1 MNRGS
6 VASRSSDSSRR
17 LALASPQASAT
28 AAGARA
34 FERGGNAID
43 AALATALSLAVVYP
57 NNCALGGDL
66 IALVRRADGSRVAI
80 NASGPA
86 AAATEV
92 EKLRRAG
99 PRMPLRGPD
108 SITVPGLVG
117 GLGELHRCGAARGWE
132 EAFGDAIA
140 QAADGVRVV
149 ATLAAALAEGA
160 ETLGRDEG
168 CREVFFSDGGPLRE
182 GDLLRQPALA
192 RTLEELA
199 RDGADAFYRGRLG
212 AAVGDFLQAAGSPLD
227 REDLARF
234 APELTEPLV
243 SQVGGQE
250 IAVAPPNSQ
259 GFLLA
264 PMLDAALRVD
274 PDLDPLGPR
283 ADELAGIFRA
293 ALAVREERLGDPRSA
308 PDGRAEEEIDLLAW
322 GGPAPGPWT
331 RASGD
336 TVAVVAADDEGN
348 CVSLL
353 QSLFGGFGAM
363 VLDPA
368 TGVLFHNRGSFFSLD
383 PGSPNLIAPG
393 RRPAHT
399 LAPCIAFEDGRPRWI
414 LATMGGSAQP
424 QILAQVLLRLR
435 LGEDPGAA
443 LAAPRWVVGGLGAG
457 EGPDALLVEEDVP
470 SAAFAALEALGVDLR
485 VLPSLTDWVGHAQLI
500 ACAED
505 GFVAASDPRSEGAA
519 IVT

>member
-1 MNRGS
+1 MT
-6 VASRSSDSSRR
+6 SRSSDRPRR
-17 LALASPQASAT
+17 LALASPQESAT
-28 AAGARA
+28 AAGVEG
-34 FERGGNAID
+34 FERGGNALD

-86 AAATEV
+86 AAATDV
-92 EKLRRAG
+92 EALRRAG
-99 PRMPLRGPD
+99 PTMPLRGPD
-108 SITVPGLVG
+108 AITVPGLVV
-117 GLGELHRCGAARGWE
+117 GLGELWRGGARRPWE

-140 QAADGVRVV
+140 QAGDGIPVV
-149 ATLAAALAEGA
+149 GTLAAALAEVA
-160 ETLGRDEG
+160 EALGRDEG
-168 CREVFFSDGGPLRE
+168 CREVFFGSGGPLRE

-192 RTLEELA
+192 RTLEGLA
-199 RDGADAFYRGRLG
+199 HEGADAFYRGATGRTL
-212 AAVGDFLQAAGSPLD
+212 GDFLQAAGSPLD

-234 APELTEPLV
+234 APELTEPLI
-243 SQVGGQE
+243 SQVGGSE
-250 IAVAPPNSQ
+250 VAVVPPNSQ
-259 GFLLA
+259 GFLLG

-283 ADELAGIFRA
+283 AGDLARIFRA
-293 ALAVREERLGDPRSA
+293 SLAVREDRLGDP
-308 PDGRAEEEIDLLAW
+308 GRGGSGHRDEEIDLLAW
-322 GGPAPGPWT
+322 EGPEAGRWPRG
-331 RASGD
+331 SGD

-399 LAPCIAFEDGRPRWI
+399 LAPCMVFEDGLPRWA

-424 QILAQVLLRLR
+424 QILAQLLLRLR
-435 LGEDPGAA
+435 RGDDPAAA
-443 LAAPRWVVGGLGAG
+443 LGAPRWVVGGPGAG
-457 EGPDALLVEEDVP
+457 EGLDALLVEEGVP
-470 SAAFAALEALGVDLR
+470 PAAFAALEALGVDLR
-485 VLPSLTDWVGHAQLI
+485 VLPPLSDWVGHAQLI
-500 ACAED
+500 ARAGD
-505 GFVAASDPRSEGAA
+505 SFVAASDPRSEGAA
-519 IVT
+519 IVRSA